1 MTYRACTIQDESDF
15 FHVQY
20 EKRRVLLAAERKC
33 LVTHHRVTC
42 LLHFKRECTSF
53 AHARVCVC
61 VCYDMRTKKNVLGS
75 VLSLFPRLV
84 FLVEFSSYA
93 GMYRVW
99 SLCYFSLCLW
109 GLRISISSLRMIRIY
124 LCPYSNVSRC
134 VLFGVVLAWVT
145 ISRILICVASKLGHS
160 TLSMWS
166 SLN

>member
-61 VCYDMRTKKNVLGS
+61 VCVTICAQRRMCSGAFYHCSQGLFFSLNSPAMRECTECGRCAIFRSVSEASVFPYHHSVWYGAMCRVVFCLESSSLGS
-75 VLSLFPRLV
+75 RYPA
-84 FLVEFSSYA
+84 FSS
-93 GMYRVW
+93 VW
-99 SLCYFSLCLW
+99 LQ
-109 GLRISISSLRMIRIY
+109 
-124 LCPYSNVSRC
+124 N
-134 VLFGVVLAWVT
+134 
-145 ISRILICVASKLGHS
+145 
-160 TLSMWS
+160 
-166 SLN
+166 